1 MSVGNKVRAIE
12 QKLDWLSVV
21 MINKQAVVRVSTV
34 AKFLTCLIFFVGNVL
49 VVRIFNFCQ
58 IVHTTIAT
66 LHVIFILLYTFWCLW
81 FFRWCFFSN
90 LKKYFPTFVFT
101 FLLKRGF
108 YHMMFQER
116 FFLLLNETDS
126 SGQYLTFSLNP
137 QSCKIEL

>member
-34 AKFLTCLIFFVGNVL
+34 AKILICLIFFVGNVL

-58 IVHTTIAT
+58 MFHTTIAT

-81 FFRWCFFSN
+81 FFPWCFFSN

-101 FLLKRGF
+101 FLLKRAF
-108 YHMMFQER
+108 YHMFQER
-116 FFLLLNETDS
+116 FLLLLNETDS

>member
-34 AKFLTCLIFFVGNVL
+34 AKILICLIFFVGNVL

-58 IVHTTIAT
+58 IFHTTIAN

-81 FFRWCFFSN
+81 FFPWCFFSN

-101 FLLKRGF
+101 FLLKRAF
-108 YHMMFQER
+108 YHMFQER
-116 FFLLLNETDS
+116 FLLLLNETDS